1 MGQSY
6 LNRQLG
12 SVRSPINGAIL
23 IAGTVATDGSGNVTS
38 VTPTSGY
45 EFSCS
50 RTGTGVYTLTLS
62 DKAKTF
68 LGGWAGDRGHDH
80 VRQGF
85 RARCFRRGHH
95 RLHVLQRVGRNHGRV
110 QPDLDHAAFCVAR
123 VRRGQTHVLTNLE
136 IGSDGDHQSI

>member
-68 LGGWAGDRGHDH
+68 LGGWAGSIAATITFAKVSAQDVSGAGTIAFTFYNESAGTMDASN
-80 VRQGF
+80 QISTT
-85 RARCFRRGHH
+85 
-95 RLHVLQRVGRNHGRV
+95 LHFALLVSG
-110 QPDLDHAAFCVAR
+110 AAKPTF
-123 VRRGQTHVLTNLE
+123 
-136 IGSDGDHQSI
+136 

>member
-12 SVRSPINGAIL
+12 SVRTPVNGAIL

-68 LGGWAGDRGHDH
+68 LGGAAGSIAATITFAKVSAVDVSGAGTIAFTFYNESAGTMGASN
-80 VRQGF
+80 QISTT
-85 RARCFRRGHH
+85 
-95 RLHVLQRVGRNHGRV
+95 LHFWVLVSG
-110 QPDLDHAAFCVAR
+110 
-123 VRRGQTHVLTNLE
+123 TNKPTF
-136 IGSDGDHQSI
+136 